1 MAADPREC
9 GGNPPVTRRNIAGKG
24 PSPRVRGK
32 RPSVP
37 PARRTSGSIP
47 ASAGETIRSIA
58 TRARCS
64 VHPRECGGN
73 TRPAPVAPYSP
84 GPSPR
89 VRGKHCSIVT
99 VSTGGGSIPA
109 SAGETS
115 RRSASDSVGGVH
127 PRECGGNNVEHD
139 QRSQVR
145 GPSPRV
151 RGKPV
156 RGDTEELRSRS
167 IPASAGETGSSTR
180 AHADVRVHP
189 RECGG
194 NVSICANR
202 TRVQGPSPRVRGKHL
217 LVCAYGAGARSIPA
231 SAGETGDPRPE
242 PKSKSVHPRECGGNP
257 ACCGR

>member
-127 PRECGGNNVEHD
+127 PRECGGNERPVPAVMLD
-139 QRSQVR
+139 P

-151 RGKPV
+151 RGKLHQNLAAHDD
-156 RGDTEELRSRS
+156 GGS
-167 IPASAGETGSSTR
+167 IPASAGET
-180 AHADVRVHP
+180 
-189 RECGG
+189 
-194 NVSICANR
+194 
-202 TRVQGPSPRVRGKHL
+202 K
-217 LVCAYGAGARSIPA
+217 
-231 SAGETGDPRPE
+231 
-242 PKSKSVHPRECGGNP
+242 
-257 ACCGR
+257 

>member
-151 RGKPV
+151 RGKRRGTRCWVVPQGSIPASAGETGMPWALRRRWRVHPRECGGNRIETRTSRSIAGPSPRV
-156 RGDTEELRSRS
+156 RGKLGGPGIDERTMGS
-167 IPASAGETGSSTR
+167 IPASAGETGSRPGRR
-180 AHADVRVHP
+180 APSPVHP

-194 NVSICANR
+194 N
-202 TRVQGPSPRVRGKHL
+202 
-217 LVCAYGAGARSIPA
+217 
-231 SAGETGDPRPE
+231 SAGR
-242 PKSKSVHPRECGGNP
+242 
-257 ACCGR
+257 A